1 MHAGHA
7 HSPSHERPAW
17 GERPRGRLGRWL
29 EQLRASLGIG
39 ERSPVAGLRELPVAL
54 RRGPLAPA
62 YLDAAR
68 DRDHARAASVA
79 VEAMERAITAG
90 DCWPADVWAHRALW
104 HFEQAGEAL
113 EAARQARRIGD
124 LRAAAGDPASA
135 RRYYAEAIDE
145 ARDLGAEH
153 EQGLAAVGLGRA
165 FLELGDVT
173 SARRVASAAVDL
185 LGRAAA
191 PAAQIEEAR
200 KLLGEERSVGEGA
213 EDDR

>member
-54 RRGPLAPA
+54 RRGSLAPA

-68 DRDHARAASVA
+68 DRDQARAASVA

-90 DCWPADVWAHRALW
+90 DWWPADVWAHRALW

-135 RRYYAEAIDE
+135 RRY
-145 ARDLGAEH
+145 
-153 EQGLAAVGLGRA
+153 
-165 FLELGDVT
+165 
-173 SARRVASAAVDL
+173 
-185 LGRAAA
+185 
-191 PAAQIEEAR
+191 
-200 KLLGEERSVGEGA
+200 
-213 EDDR
+213 